1 MASVASYLHQN
12 LSQSCH
18 SIKIIY
24 IICLFFSNFSRQ
36 NAAVHLKVRHKTEL
50 FPDQTGPDLVGV
62 TAAAL
67 VLAGAAIADWLKKWR
82 RQRRSGGFQPI
93 RDKPLRWG
101 VTNRVVSATFQGD
114 NYRYR
119 FFSFMHSVQWGFQ
132 LSLTII
138 VSLIGDWRNC
148 QFVWWKIWKC
158 RGLKN
163 LPNCSQYMKI
173 MDTFQ
178 GDNYRSRFF
187 FLFMHSVPWARV
199 VINSNCLI
207 NGRLK
212 NLSNCT

>member
-1 MASVASYLHQN
+1 MSQHLNHIYYLF
-12 LSQSCH
+12 
-18 SIKIIY
+18 
-24 IICLFFSNFSRQ
+24 FFSNFTRE
-36 NAAVHLKVRHKTEL
+36 NATWYKITAVHLKVRHKTEL
-50 FPDQTGPDLVGV
+50 IPDQTGPDLVGV

-119 FFSFMHSVQWGFQ
+119 FFLFMHSAHWAG

-148 QFVWWKIWKC
+148 QFVLWKIWKC

-163 LPNCSQYMKI
+163 LSNCSKYMKTL
-173 MDTFQ
+173 DTFQ
-178 GDNYRSRFF
+178 GDNYRYHFF
-187 FLFMHSVPWARV
+187 FS
-199 VINSNCLI
+199 
-207 NGRLK
+207 
-212 NLSNCT
+212 CTVHTGQGCH

>member
-24 IICLFFSNFSRQ
+24 ICLFFSNFSRE

-50 FPDQTGPDLVGV
+50 IPDQTGPNLVGV

-82 RQRRSGGFQPI
+82 RQRRSGDFQPI
-93 RDKPLRWG
+93 SDKPLRWG

-119 FFSFMHSVQWGFQ
+119 FF
-132 LSLTII
+132 
-138 VSLIGDWRNC
+138 
-148 QFVWWKIWKC
+148 
-158 RGLKN
+158 
-163 LPNCSQYMKI
+163 
-173 MDTFQ
+173 
-178 GDNYRSRFF
+178 
-187 FLFMHSVPWARV
+187 LFMHSAHWARV

-207 NGRLK
+207 NMRLK
-212 NLSNCT
+212 NTCHIVGIVKIMETSANF

>member
-24 IICLFFSNFSRQ
+24 ICLFFSNFSRE

-82 RQRRSGGFQPI
+82 RQRRSGDFQPI

-114 NYRYR
+114 NYRYCFFFSCTVHSGPGLSLTVIVSLMGDSKTCQIAGIMTDFFR
-119 FFSFMHSVQWGFQ
+119 IVCNLKNRKTSDQGISHFSGRQLPLPFFSFHAQCTLGF
-132 LSLTII
+132 SAVINNTC
-138 VSLIGDWRNC
+138 LIN
-148 QFVWWKIWKC
+148 
-158 RGLKN
+158 RGLK
-163 LPNCSQYMKI
+163 K
-173 MDTFQ
+173 
-178 GDNYRSRFF
+178 
-187 FLFMHSVPWARV
+187 
-199 VINSNCLI
+199 
-207 NGRLK
+207 
-212 NLSNCT
+212 

>member
-24 IICLFFSNFSRQ
+24 ICLFFSNFSRE

-119 FFSFMHSVQWGFQ
+119 FFFFSCTVHTEPG
-132 LSLTII
+132 LSLTVI
-138 VSLIGDWRNC
+138 VSLIWDSNMR
-148 QFVWWKIWKC
+148 
-158 RGLKN
+158 LKKTD
-163 LPNCSQYMKI
+163 QIVVVVKI
-173 MDTFQ
+173 MKTSPTF
-178 GDNYRSRFF
+178 
-187 FLFMHSVPWARV
+187 
-199 VINSNCLI
+199 
-207 NGRLK
+207 
-212 NLSNCT
+212 

>member
-24 IICLFFSNFSRQ
+24 IFLSFSSFSRQ

-93 RDKPLRWG
+93 RDKPLR
-101 VTNRVVSATFQGD
+101 
-114 NYRYR
+114 
-119 FFSFMHSVQWGFQ
+119 
-132 LSLTII
+132 
-138 VSLIGDWRNC
+138 
-148 QFVWWKIWKC
+148 
-158 RGLKN
+158 
-163 LPNCSQYMKI
+163 
-173 MDTFQ
+173 
-178 GDNYRSRFF
+178 
-187 FLFMHSVPWARV
+187 
-199 VINSNCLI
+199 
-207 NGRLK
+207 
-212 NLSNCT
+212 

>member
-24 IICLFFSNFSRQ
+24 ICLFFSNFSRQ

-114 NYRYR
+114 NYR
-119 FFSFMHSVQWGFQ
+119 
-132 LSLTII
+132 
-138 VSLIGDWRNC
+138 
-148 QFVWWKIWKC
+148 
-158 RGLKN
+158 
-163 LPNCSQYMKI
+163 LP
-173 MDTFQ
+173 
-178 GDNYRSRFF
+178 FF
-187 FLFMHSVPWARV
+187 FLFMHSAQWARV

-212 NLSNCT
+212 NCQIVGKYLTVVVAYSSKYWR